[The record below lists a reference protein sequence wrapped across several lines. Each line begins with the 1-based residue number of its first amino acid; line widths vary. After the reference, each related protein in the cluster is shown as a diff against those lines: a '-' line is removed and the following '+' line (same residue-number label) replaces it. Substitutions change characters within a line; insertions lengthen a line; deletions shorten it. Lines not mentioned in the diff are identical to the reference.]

1 MNKNVAKASLAGDA
15 SRPEPTVSPYGE
27 RKTDR
32 ILTGTPFSV
41 NTKNRPFILRQP
53 LRYQALRKFKQTF
66 VLDAVSGLYIMRHLE
81 RQVGAAFAQNY
92 TEPPPI
98 RKKSLL
104 SLE

>member
-41 NTKNRPFILRQP
+41 NTKNRPFIWRQP

-66 VLDAVSGLYIMRHLE
+66 VLDAEGPVYIMPS
-81 RQVGAAFAQNY
+81 AQAR
-92 TEPPPI
+92 E
-98 RKKSLL
+98 SLAKPDQQHRR